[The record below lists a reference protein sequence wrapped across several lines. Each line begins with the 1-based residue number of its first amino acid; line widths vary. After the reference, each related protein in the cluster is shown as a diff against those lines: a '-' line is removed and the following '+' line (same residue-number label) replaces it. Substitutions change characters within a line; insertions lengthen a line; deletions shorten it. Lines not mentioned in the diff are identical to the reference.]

1 MNKLVVTSSLL
12 MSVLVS
18 PVSMAIEK
26 RYVATPQQSTWEMVT
41 NSPLECRLVHP
52 IPNYGDAEFSS
63 AAGKKINLDFELKMR
78 RPMGET
84 RNVSLISMPPAWRP
98 GENAD
103 RITNIKF
110 FKQFD
115 GYIGGQTAWGI
126 LGELE
131 KGRYPTFSYQD
142 WQSRDQRI
150 EVALS
155 SVLFQAKYNVFSDC
169 ISNLL
174 PYSFEDISFT
184 ILHYERDSDKLNKA
198 SRKRLSQIADYV
210 RYNQDID
217 LVLVAT
223 YTDSNGNKSSS
234 QDLSERRAD
243 SLREYFKSLGLPEN
257 RIQVQGYGKRRP
269 IADNSSPIG
278 KDKNRRVVIS
288 LGRTQI

>member
-26 RYVATPQQSTWEMVT
+26 RYVATPQQSNWEMVT

-223 YTDSNGNKSSS
+223 YTDS
-234 QDLSERRAD
+234 
-243 SLREYFKSLGLPEN
+243 
-257 RIQVQGYGKRRP
+257 
-269 IADNSSPIG
+269 
-278 KDKNRRVVIS
+278 
-288 LGRTQI
+288 